1 LSYHGVDIVVHVR
14 SMKEDENGQ
23 KKSMADTQNRMS
35 NSAFRT
41 RNSRWPSRPLY
52 SAQRALYQRLPD
64 ISEPNF
70 YHPYKKGAA
79 RFAILKCD
87 EPFEL
92 HIVTDQRLGFEF
104 SRTNIETNMTF
115 QTAHPEL
122 RDLCDGID
130 DAVLRSIRWPSLVGF
145 LSGWLQMAETHQR
158 SHTSMIYLIQAER
171 LCDANDLD

>member
-1 LSYHGVDIVVHVR
+1 LAVKAIR
-14 SMKEDENGQ
+14 
-23 KKSMADTQNRMS
+23 
-35 NSAFRT
+35 
-41 RNSRWPSRPLY
+41 
-52 SAQRALYQRLPD
+52 AQRALYQRLPD

-122 RDLCDGID
+122 WDLCDGID
-130 DAVLRSIRWPSLVGF
+130 DAVLRSIRRPSLVGF